1 MIYAY
6 KSISIQSVY
15 RSLLFKI
22 LEVNLHCCEH
32 KKNGQVDS
40 HSCVEHALVKVVGGV
55 ADDVGEESGD
65 DRGDKEAGQVPVQ
78 HHVPVDHV
86 ATLLE
91 VNTWN
96 ICNNNYYYIVIIIIV
111 LLLLS
116 FL

>member
-1 MIYAY
+1 MKLEKLKWRRVAY
-6 KSISIQSVY
+6 LHKSSSSYHRLYVY

-91 VNTWN
+91 VNT
-96 ICNNNYYYIVIIIIV
+96 
-111 LLLLS
+111 
-116 FL
+116 